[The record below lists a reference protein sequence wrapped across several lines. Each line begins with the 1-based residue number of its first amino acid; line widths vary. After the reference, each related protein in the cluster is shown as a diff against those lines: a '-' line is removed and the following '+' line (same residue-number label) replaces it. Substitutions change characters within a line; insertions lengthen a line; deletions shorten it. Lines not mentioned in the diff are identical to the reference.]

1 MTIEPKRLRGMD
13 ISYLVYL
20 LRVENGERPIS
31 FGDVSKACVTRLKRL
46 GLIDADPR
54 TAHRPFMTTW
64 WRLTDHGRRVAR
76 SLRGKGETR

>member
-1 MTIEPKRLRGMD
+1 MKIEPKRLRGMD
-13 ISYLVYL
+13 IPYLVYL

-54 TAHRPFMTTW
+54 TAHRPFMTVW
-64 WRLTDHGRRVAR
+64 WRLTDRGRQVAR
-76 SLRGKGETR
+76 SLRGKDD